1 MQKPPLCCMNIIAGL
16 YDVCEWRGKVR
27 YWFVRKVGEE
37 PNSIFYPRHEQSA
50 EGLMQFCQWQHVK
63 L

>member
-1 MQKPPLCCMNIIAGL
+1 MNIIAGL
-16 YDVCEWRGKVR
+16 YDVCEWRGKAR

-37 PNSIFYPRHEQSA
+37 PNSIFYPRHEQNT